1 MSTSVIVN
9 VPTPAAPKGARV
21 NFTNKPEV
29 IAALREIA
37 NLKAVEAEGKRAE
50 ALRKALEAE
59 VVRPALGDASEGII
73 RGMVAVKV
81 VKSQSRKV
89 DNALLDEA
97 FPEASAAV
105 VSYVPFSYLKV
116 NVPLS

>member
-1 MSTSVIVN
+1 MFPSPCFVFLSTESLSRIVPPVNPKPEKTFFGLGLHPSQNESRVVSTSKAPGRRSLRLKESHMSTSVIVN

-50 ALRKALEAE
+50 ALRKALE
-59 VVRPALGDASEGII
+59 
-73 RGMVAVKV
+73 
-81 VKSQSRKV
+81 
-89 DNALLDEA
+89 
-97 FPEASAAV
+97 
-105 VSYVPFSYLKV
+105 
-116 NVPLS
+116 